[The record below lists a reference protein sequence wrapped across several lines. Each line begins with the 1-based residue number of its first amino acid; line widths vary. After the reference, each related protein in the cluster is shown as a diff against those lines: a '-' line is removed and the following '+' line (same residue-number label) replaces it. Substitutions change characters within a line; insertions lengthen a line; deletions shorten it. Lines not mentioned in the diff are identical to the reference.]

1 MRKTLIISLCL
12 AVASS
17 LYGQTADVAVLLS
30 QEQTEGSARTMAMGN
45 AFTALGGDI
54 GAVSINPAG
63 SAVLRRSEFSIT
75 PSLDISREKA
85 TYLGTQTTDGRTRF
99 GVSNAGFI
107 FNFDTGAYEGLLNF
121 NFGFTYNTKNNFNA
135 QMSATGETHASG
147 ALSATASNLTYYG
160 IPCSQLDQGISTYY
174 NTGIAWPEILA
185 WNAYL
190 IATADEF
197 TDNEYISSTENI
209 KNGYIFIPGDLQQRA
224 VLSTFGSTNEF
235 AINFGANISDK
246 LFLGANINL
255 MSTNYSV
262 DNTYRESSFDYTLF
276 DDKFVSMD
284 QTSWVRTG
292 GAGIGIK
299 LGAIATP
306 VAGLRIGATFTTPT
320 WYRMTDTWGYQMIS
334 EFGNG
339 KRWNKETPQGEMV
352 YNLTT
357 PLRFSLGAAY
367 VFGKTLILSA
377 DYERVDYS
385 TAKMKA
391 RSIASQADIDIQNDI
406 IKSNSLASNIIRVG
420 IEAKPTERLSIR
432 AGYNS
437 LGAAS
442 YGGQNISLISG
453 GVGFRLTANS
463 SLDIAYQH
471 KLNTDNEFVLYTYL
485 DPSSE
490 LSAPAGVRSSGKS
503 KVMFTWSI
511 KL

>member
-1 MRKTLIISLCL
+1 MKRIFFISICL
-12 AVASS
+12 ALASS

-63 SAVLRRSEFSIT
+63 SAVFRRSEFSFT

-85 TYLGTQTTDGRTRF
+85 DYLGTHTTDGRTRF
-99 GVSNAGFI
+99 GVSNAGFV
-107 FNFDTGAYEGLLNF
+107 FNFDTGAYGGLLNF

-135 QMSATGETHASG
+135 LMSAAGVTHDTG
-147 ALSATASNLTYYG
+147 ALSASAANLTYRG
-160 IPCSQLDQGISTYY
+160 VPCSDLDQGISSYY

-190 IATADEF
+190 IATADMF
-197 TDNEYISSTENI
+197 TDNEYISSTENLE
-209 KNGYIFIPGDLQQRA
+209 KGCIFIPGDLQQKTTH
-224 VLSTFGSTNEF
+224 STFGSTNEF

-255 MSTNYSV
+255 MSTSYSV
-262 DNTYRESSFDYTLF
+262 DNSYRESSFDYTLF
-276 DDKFVSMD
+276 DDKFVSMT
-284 QTSWVRTG
+284 QTSWLRTG
-292 GAGIGIK
+292 GAGVNIK

-320 WYRMTDTWGYQMIS
+320 WYRMTDTWGYEMTS

-339 KRWNKETPQGEMV
+339 KRWYKETPTGSMS

-367 VFGKTLILSA
+367 VFGKSLILSA
-377 DYERVDYS
+377 DYERVDYT

-391 RSIASQADIDIQNDI
+391 RTITSESDIDIQNDI
-406 IKSNSLASNIIRVG
+406 IKGSALSSNIFRAG
-420 IEAKPTERLSIR
+420 IEAKPTERFSIR
-432 AGYNS
+432 AGYNYY
-437 LGAAS
+437 GAAMA
-442 YGGQNISLISG
+442 GEQNINLISG
-453 GVGFRLTANS
+453 GLGFRITGNS
-463 SLDIAYQH
+463 SLDITYQH
-471 KLNTDNEFVLYTYL
+471 KLDTENEFVLYTYE
-485 DPSSE
+485 DPWSE
-490 LSAPAGVRSSGKS
+490 LAAPVGVRSSGKS
-503 KVMFTWSI
+503 KVMLTWSV
-511 KL
+511 KF